1 MKVRPTRVNFFET
14 QCTVYMHLKE
24 TSFLMFDQNKLRQ
37 RKYLPVYN
45 LQFVYLHMFFY
56 LHMFIFSGKLGNNVY
71 KIEIG

>member
-1 MKVRPTRVNFFET
+1 
-14 QCTVYMHLKE
+14 
-24 TSFLMFDQNKLRQ
+24 MFDQNKLRQ

-56 LHMFIFSGKLGNNVY
+56 LYMFIFSGKLGNNVY